1 MTLLE
6 NKFVIAD
13 EVKQEILD
21 RLNDIETEEG
31 VSIFYACESGS
42 RAWGFPSEDSDY
54 DVRFLYLRPS
64 DWYLSIDLES
74 KRDVIERPIN
84 DLLDISGWDLR
95 KALQL
100 FRKSNPPLLEWLN
113 SPIVY
118 QEKGSISQVLRDLI
132 PEYYSRVKCMHHYLH
147 MAQGNFR
154 EYLRGD
160 IVWVK
165 KYFYVLRPILAIK
178 WIETRSDAVP
188 MEFGKLVDSCVE
200 SNELKTSINTLVEQ
214 KRAGQELDRQP
225 RIDIISEFIESELQ
239 RLESVIVEDKV
250 KLDSAS
256 LDQLFRSSLGF

>member
-1 MTLLE
+1 
-6 NKFVIAD
+6 VISE
-13 EVKQEILD
+13 EVKLEILAC
-21 RLNDIETEEG
+21 LSDIEIDEG
-31 VSIFYACESGS
+31 VTIFYACESGS
-42 RAWGFPSEDSDY
+42 RAWGFPSADSDY

-64 DWYLSIDLES
+64 DWYLSIDLEA

-84 DLLDISGWDLR
+84 EMLDISGWDLR

-118 QEKGSISQVLRDLI
+118 QEKFSVSQQLRDLI
-132 PEYYSRVKCMHHYLH
+132 PAYYSRVKCMHHYLH

-178 WIETRSDAVP
+178 WIETQTEVVP
-188 MEFGKLVDSCVE
+188 MEFGKLVESCVE
-200 SNELKTSINTLVEQ
+200 SRELKTSINTLLAR
-214 KRAGQELDRQP
+214 KMAGQELDRQP

-250 KLDSAS
+250 KPDSEK
-256 LDQLFRSSLGF
+256 LNQLFRSSLGQ

>member
-1 MTLLE
+1 MDGLIEPRIRDEIIERLSKIE
-6 NKFVIAD
+6 N
-13 EVKQEILD
+13 
-21 RLNDIETEEG
+21 EEN
-31 VSIFYACESGS
+31 VTIFFACESGS

-74 KRDVIERPIN
+74 KRDVIECPIN

-100 FRKSNPPLLEWLN
+100 FIKSNPPLLEWLS
-113 SPIVY
+113 SPIIY
-118 QEKGSISQVLRDLI
+118 REKGCVSQRIRDLI
-132 PEYYSRVKCMHHYLH
+132 QEYYSRVKCMHHYLH

-165 KYFYVLRPILAIK
+165 KYFYVLRPILAIR
-178 WIETRSDAVP
+178 WIETQPGSVP
-188 MEFGKLVDSCVE
+188 MEFSKLVEKCVE
-200 SNELKTSINTLVEQ
+200 SPELLNSIDALLAE
-214 KRAGQELDRQP
+214 KMAGHELDRQP

-239 RLESVIVEDKV
+239 RLESVIVEDAARPNV
-250 KLDSAS
+250 ERLNE
-256 LDQLFRSSLGF
+256 LFRSSISL